1 MSKRAG
7 NVTMIGGADGPTSIF
22 IAQKGGKVKLRTRMA
37 NYFRKR
43 KRDRIKGRITA
54 NPHTLDEVVEM
65 MKREYGALE
74 LSQRSVHYQEQR
86 SSLKASLVM
95 RHRPDLLGELMDLK
109 PPKGAYSENMEAWKT
124 FWDKLK
130 EREKRANEIADD
142 VFPIDFHMYE
152 IRCAENGRLQVG
164 VEMVWQTL
172 DGSFSG
178 NKKSM
183 KQLRKMMKR
192 IYLYYGVTAEDI
204 KNETE
209 RYTSLLAMLSL

>member
-1 MSKRAG
+1 
-7 NVTMIGGADGPTSIF
+7 
-22 IAQKGGKVKLRTRMA
+22 
-37 NYFRKR
+37 
-43 KRDRIKGRITA
+43 
-54 NPHTLDEVVEM
+54 
-65 MKREYGALE
+65 
-74 LSQRSVHYQEQR
+74 
-86 SSLKASLVM
+86 M

-183 KQLRKMMKR
+183 KQLRKLMKR

-204 KNETE
+204 KKETE